1 MNAKVWS
8 KTSCVYCKMALEE
21 LNKRGFSS
29 KVLYIGQNGITKED
43 LLKEVP
49 NARTVP
55 QIFIEDVYIGG
66 YTELMK
72 YFTSEQECSRY
83 NTFIC
88 IIISCLLFPFE

>member
-8 KTSCVYCKMALEE
+8 KTSCPYCKMALDE

-72 YFTSEQECSRY
+72 YFTSEQY
-83 NTFIC
+83 NKGDTFA
-88 IIISCLLFPFE
+88 EWKR